1 MKFELKMPEPGDEMR
16 KFELKMPEPLVKE
29 LVGKVSDE
37 ELQAVAMM
45 EGMLRIM
52 IWERSQWN
60 YVDIARKVCAVQ
72 PMPESASF
80 VYYLEHLKKEKE
92 NDGES

>member
-1 MKFELKMPEPGDEMR
+1 MKFELKMPEPGDEM
-16 KFELKMPEPLVKE
+16 KFELKMPESLVKE

-37 ELQAVAMM
+37 ELQIVALA

-52 IWERSQWN
+52 IWEKSQWN
-60 YVDIARKVCAVQ
+60 YVDIARKICAVQ
-72 PMPESASF
+72 PMSGPVSI

>member
-1 MKFELKMPEPGDEMR
+1 MKFEFKMPEPGDEM

-37 ELQAVAMM
+37 ELQATAMA

-52 IWERSQWN
+52 LWEKSQWN
-60 YVDIARKVCAVQ
+60 YVDMARKICAVQ
-72 PMPESASF
+72 PMSGPASI
-80 VYYLEHLKKEKE
+80 VYYLEHLKKE